1 MMITNFKK
9 QKPQLYEERIQ
20 KLIDSAGE
28 TQFKNIFTKMKDE
41 IKNTIITKLL
51 SKLEKQT
58 KQIEQYKQEIISLK
72 NDLTYILKRIL
83 LLKNQIPKNKTNLNK
98 TIKTSSNSR
107 NNIFIEINKTDTNSQ
122 LFNLDYSSAKV
133 LTETNL
139 KSEGS
144 DTPVNRINNYLNSI
158 HKKNLIRNKTGIG
171 NNFLLS
177 KNNNLYNEIFSN
189 RKNISEEKRKNK
201 SYKKTNCNY
210 RKNIFINGKN
220 ELTKCNKEKTQQIK
234 VFTGGSLNRNKKND
248 IKNIK
253 VFKRKSK
260 IVTNDDYLS
269 SQGID
274 FGNIFEKEKK
284 RKNIEVYGSPY
295 LTNKF

>member
-1 MMITNFKK
+1 M
-9 QKPQLYEERIQ
+9 
-20 KLIDSAGE
+20 
-28 TQFKNIFTKMKDE
+28 
-41 IKNTIITKLL
+41 
-51 SKLEKQT
+51 
-58 KQIEQYKQEIISLK
+58 
-72 NDLTYILKRIL
+72 
-83 LLKNQIPKNKTNLNK
+83 
-98 TIKTSSNSR
+98 
-107 NNIFIEINKTDTNSQ
+107 
-122 LFNLDYSSAKV
+122 
-133 LTETNL
+133 
-139 KSEGS
+139 
-144 DTPVNRINNYLNSI
+144 
-158 HKKNLIRNKTGIG
+158 
-171 NNFLLS
+171 S